1 MPMKASPSPTTEWND
16 KKLDSSLRILANPIR
31 RHLLWQLSQEND
43 TVATIDELCDG
54 LLVDGS
60 ETLTGDEA
68 RIALLHTHLP
78 MLSDAGIVDVD
89 WERETVR
96 YRSGHRIESLLGTIR
111 ATTEA

>member
-1 MPMKASPSPTTEWND
+1 MKASPRHSTEWND
-16 KKLDSSLRILANPIR
+16 EKLDSSLRVLANSVR

-60 ETLTGDEA
+60 EKLTGDEA

-96 YRSGHRIESLLGTIR
+96 YRSGHRIESLLGPIR